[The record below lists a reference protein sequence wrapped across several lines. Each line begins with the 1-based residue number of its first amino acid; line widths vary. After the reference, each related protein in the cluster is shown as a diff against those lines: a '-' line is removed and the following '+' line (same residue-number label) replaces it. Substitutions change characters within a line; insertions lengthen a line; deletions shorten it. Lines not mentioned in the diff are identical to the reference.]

1 LALEV
6 ARVRFRSSIPV
17 IPAFGDARSRVTAGQ
32 APDVDQ
38 LVVERNH
45 CVYRDSER
53 VFCFPHDHRARAV
66 AKALGGVVR
75 RR

>member
-1 LALEV
+1 MK
-6 ARVRFRSSIPV
+6 FRSSIPV
-17 IPAFGDARSRVTAGQ
+17 LPAFGDARSRVTAGQ
-32 APDVDQ
+32 APVVDQ
-38 LVVERNH
+38 LVLERNH

-53 VFCFPHDHRARAV
+53 VFCFSHDQRARAV